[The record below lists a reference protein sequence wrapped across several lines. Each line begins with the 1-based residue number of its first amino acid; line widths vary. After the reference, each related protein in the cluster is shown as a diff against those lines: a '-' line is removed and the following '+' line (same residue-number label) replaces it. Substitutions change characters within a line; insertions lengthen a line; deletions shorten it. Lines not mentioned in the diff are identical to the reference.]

1 MKALLCDQPAI
12 ETPSAV
18 RTRRDPLRGTSP
30 PVRGEQPAGTA
41 CRSVT
46 GEPPQLGDDGASDV
60 AGVVRGEPVVV
71 EELRREAAVAEGVA
85 ATVGA
90 RASGEEGD
98 STPRGG
104 PRAGGGLLVFPVRLA
119 RLPLFAR

>member
-1 MKALLCDQPAI
+1 MKALLCDQRAI
-12 ETPSAV
+12 EAPSAV

-41 CRSVT
+41 RRSVT
-46 GEPPQLGDDGASDV
+46 GEPPQLRDDGARDV
-60 AGVVRGEPVVV
+60 AGIVRGEPVVV

-85 ATVGA
+85 GTVGA
-90 RASGEEGD
+90 RANGEEGD

-104 PRAGGGLLVFPVRLA
+104 ARDGGSLHVLPVR
-119 RLPLFAR
+119 RRCLPP